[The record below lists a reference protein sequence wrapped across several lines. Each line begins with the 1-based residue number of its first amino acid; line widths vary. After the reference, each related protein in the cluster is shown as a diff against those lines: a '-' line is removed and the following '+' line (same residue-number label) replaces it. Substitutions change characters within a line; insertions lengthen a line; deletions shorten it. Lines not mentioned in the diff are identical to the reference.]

1 VGSRSARF
9 ANRAS
14 VVALKE
20 FVPQSI
26 QRYKF
31 VTALKEILKE
41 FGVTNL

>member
-1 VGSRSARF
+1 VPVSPIAWR
-9 ANRAS
+9 

-31 VTALKEILKE
+31 VTALKEMLKE